1 MQKAGT
7 FDSEGKMVKGDT
19 STGLG
24 MLTSLD
30 TASLVYVLYAVLS
43 VILIGGFLRNGLAA
57 RRNRRRLR
65 DAQAVIAV
73 QEAVTDAHCM
83 INATDPQGRITFAN
97 ELFLSATGYDA
108 DEVAGQPISA
118 FYAESNAERRAET
131 IRAHLHAHGM
141 WSGEVEMRCKSGER
155 IWTHCT
161 VKARHDR
168 AGNIQ
173 SMVSLRTDITEA
185 KRAQS
190 DRQLRTIFDHLPEEV
205 FIFSAQ
211 TQAFTY
217 ANLAALRHLGADA
230 SQIVMR
236 RASLVPGFLSSP
248 DFQAHLKAMH
258 GSDRSL
264 AAIRQADGAKVLDI
278 TVQLIRSEDQSAQFF
293 VLAKDI
299 TDHMQTERAKAEFV
313 STVSHELRTPL
324 TSIKGALGVLSSGAM
339 GSVSENAQA
348 ILTMAQR
355 NTERLILLINDLL
368 DLEKLDA
375 GQADMSRSPCELGS
389 LVADVVEMNA
399 GYAMQF
405 GVTVEARVPPGLATI
420 SGNRDRLIQVLVN
433 LVSNAVKFTPT
444 GETVVVELTSRQGGY
459 RVSVADRGPGVPEE
473 LKSRIFERFTQGRS
487 TGAQPVAGTGL
498 GLSISKAIIER
509 HDGRIDFHP
518 GAEGGTVFYFDL
530 PALRDSLAA

>member
-1 MQKAGT
+1 MDT
-7 FDSEGKMVKGDT
+7 GDT
-19 STGLG
+19 NSVLG
-24 MLTSLD
+24 MLANLD
-30 TASLVYVLYAVLS
+30 TGALVYGIYAKLS
-43 VILIGGFLRNGLAA
+43 VLLIGGFLRNCLAA
-57 RRNRRRLR
+57 HRNSRRLR
-65 DAQAVIAV
+65 DTQAMMAM

-97 ELFLSATGYDA
+97 ERFLSAMGYDA
-108 DEVAGQPISA
+108 PEVIGRLVSD
-118 FYAESNAERRAET
+118 FYAESSAEQRAET

-155 IWTHCT
+155 VWTHCT
-161 VKARHDR
+161 VKARRDKD
-168 AGNIQ
+168 GNIQ
-173 SMVSLRTDITEA
+173 SMVSLRTDISEA

-190 DRQLRTIFDHLPEEV
+190 DRQLRVIFDHLPDKV

-217 ANLAALRHLGADA
+217 ANLAALRHLGADT
-230 SQIVMR
+230 SQMAMR

-248 DFQAHLKAMH
+248 EFQSHLKSMRT
-258 GSDRSL
+258 SDRSL
-264 AAIRQADGAKVLDI
+264 ATIRQGDGAKVLDV
-278 TVQLIRSEDQSAQFF
+278 TVQLIRSEDNADQFF

-313 STVSHELRTPL
+313 ATVSHELRTPL

-339 GSVSENAQA
+339 GKLSENAQA

-368 DLEKLDA
+368 DLEKIGA

-399 GYAMQF
+399 GYALQF
-405 GVTVEARVPPGLATI
+405 GVAVEARVPAGLAI
-420 SGNRDRLIQVLVN
+420 VSGNRDRLIQVLVN

-444 GETVVVELTSRQGGY
+444 GEKVVVELTSRQGGY

-509 HDGRIDFHP
+509 HDGRVDFHP

-530 PALRDSLAA
+530 PALRDSMAA